1 VGYVKERQIQTMNA
15 HNSPLDK
22 RLRLQFKRGLQA
34 QQSELLHML
43 EKAKKEI
50 PEFAG
55 ALPPDE
61 IDLCCFT
68 ALKES
73 LFARASQNR
82 GRLRLIQRALE
93 RINDGSFG
101 ICAGCEGAIGLKR
114 LQAVP
119 WASHCIHCQE
129 QAEVARLAGNSTQP
143 MSLTESL
150 QASGS

>member
-1 VGYVKERQIQTMNA
+1 MNTQ
-15 HNSPLDK
+15 NFPFDM
-22 RLRLQFKRGLQA
+22 RLLLQFKSGLQE
-34 QQSELLHML
+34 QQSELLHSIK
-43 EKAKKEI
+43 KAEEEI

-55 ALPPDE
+55 PVPLDE
-61 IDLCCFT
+61 IDLSCLT

-73 LFARASQNR
+73 LLARASQTR
-82 GRLRLIQRALE
+82 GRLRLIQRALQ

-101 ICAGCEGAIGLKR
+101 ICVECESSIGLKR

-129 QAEVARLAGNSTQP
+129 QAEFARFAGTSPQP
-143 MSLTESL
+143 MSLQNSV

>member
-1 VGYVKERQIQTMNA
+1 MNA

-22 RLRLQFKRGLQA
+22 RLLLEFKRGLQA
-34 QQSELLHML
+34 QQSELLRTL

-50 PEFAG
+50 PEFVG
-55 ALPPDE
+55 PLPPDE
-61 IDLCCFT
+61 FDLSCFT

-82 GRLRLIQRALE
+82 GRLRLILRALE

-101 ICAGCEGAIGLKR
+101 ICARCEGAISLKR

-129 QAEVARLAGNSTQP
+129 QAEVARLAGNSAQP
-143 MSLTESL
+143 MSLTDSL